1 MPSYTAEQEKVVVKV
16 LSYKPHQFYE
26 ILDVSKTSTD
36 SEIKK
41 SYRKLAVRLHPD
53 KNPHPRSAEA
63 FKILNKAWGILSDP
77 QKKQIFDSTGTDPDS
92 RQAGFSSSD
101 DVFSGGPF
109 ARHRGGGADGAF
121 EEDILNFFFGG
132 GGGRGFGGGGPSF
145 AFGNNGFTF
154 QTFGDEQ
161 PFFFQNTRPRR
172 QQRQQQQRQQEDMSM
187 YNLIRQFFPFLLLLL
202 VPLVSHLFADD
213 STPDYSFTK
222 NSVYNGERFTPRFK
236 IPFYVSE
243 KFLNKSHLNSKQLR
257 NFDSKVENLYIQ
269 DKRSKCSREQIIKNE
284 MIEDAQGWFSIDY
297 AKLKRAEEFPMP
309 NCAALRNLNL
319 I

>member
-1 MPSYTAEQEKVVVKV
+1 MASYTPEQEKVVIKV

-26 ILDVSKTSTD
+26 ILDVSKTASD

-63 FKILNKAWGILSDP
+63 FKILNKAWGVLSDP

-92 RQAGFSSSD
+92 RQTGFSSSD
-101 DVFSGGPF
+101 DVFSSGPF
-109 ARHRGGGADGAF
+109 ARHRGGADSAF

-132 GGGRGFGGGGPSF
+132 GGGRGFGGGGPTF

-161 PFFFQNTRPRR
+161 PFFFQNARPRR
-172 QQRQQQQRQQEDMSM
+172 QQRQQQQRQQEDMSV
-187 YNLIRQFFPFLLLLL
+187 YNLIRQFLPFLLLLL
-202 VPLVSHLFADD
+202 VPLVSHLFAED

-222 NSVYNGERFTPRFK
+222 NSVYSRERFTPRFK

-243 KFLNKSHLNSKQLR
+243 KFLDKSHLNSKQLR
-257 NFDSKVENLYIQ
+257 NFDLKVENLYIQ

-284 MIEDAQGWFSIDY
+284 MIEDAQGWFSIDH

-309 NCAALRNLNL
+309 NCQALRNLNL